1 MNRNN
6 SFHVKNLMS
15 VLTLCICVALGHCA
29 FSADGVTRSVEP
41 VAGGCK
47 VTLAWEFTGKVE
59 SGLVIEERLAQG
71 WTVDDSTVPFA
82 SLDASWFSGN
92 VARFAVK
99 PSLLAE
105 PGSISFTVMS
115 GAKDAS
121 GTVAGDW
128 MMYFD
133 GSLNKGA
140 VVGAKGLAALSS
152 VAVGTEGTSGM
163 EGTSG
168 SVANATVV
176 EKALAIKSFKM
187 LGGGVVELSYS
198 GVAKAGALV
207 VEGCAGL
214 GKSWTEIKRAAV
226 AAGAGRVQL
235 TADEIGVCR
244 FFRMKL
250 LTEE

>member
-6 SFHVKNLMS
+6 SFRVKDLMS
-15 VLTLCICVALGHCA
+15 VLTLCMCAAFGHCA

-71 WTVDDSTVPFA
+71 WTVDDSTVPFG

-99 PSLLAE
+99 PSLLAN
-105 PGSISFTVMS
+105 PGSISFRVLS
-115 GAKDAS
+115 GVNSSS
-121 GTVAGDW
+121 GKVAGDW

-133 GSLNKGA
+133 GSLNRGA
-140 VVGAKGLAALSS
+140 VAGENGLAALS
-152 VAVGTEGTSGM
+152 AATGTEGVGSTKEISGAA
-163 EGTSG
+163 
-168 SVANATVV
+168 ANAPVI
-176 EKALAIKSFKM
+176 EKAVAIKSFKM
-187 LGGGVVELSYS
+187 LGGVVALSHS
-198 GVAKAGALV
+198 GVSKAGTSLA
-207 VEGCAGL
+207 EGCAGR
-214 GKSWTEIKRAAV
+214 GKPWTEIKRAAV
-226 AAGAGRVQL
+226 AAGDGSVQL